1 MIIVILIFFSLTLW
15 WKETNIFMDDHA
27 CHLTDLRSR
36 DSSRKRPLGLFQWR
50 YGDRLVAAIFLIHR
64 FHRLSRLRKM
74 PFKRTDQTPLSKRSL
89 EIPSPTREISDCKI
103 TLERQ
108 WDRFN
113 SQDGGDWSIVRVF
126 ERIVEVAEKT
136 RSKQYIYIY
145 TRTTPFL
152 IFVLHIPVK
161 NNVKLIIIIFFSNR
175 NTNFELIYYYSF
187 KYKYFCSKHLS
198 INVTFLLL
206 NDN

>member
-1 MIIVILIFFSLTLW
+1 M
-15 WKETNIFMDDHA
+15 A
-27 CHLTDLRSR
+27 CW
-36 DSSRKRPLGLFQWR
+36 PLPMEISPG
-50 YGDRLVAAIFLIHR
+50 AIFLIHR

-74 PFKRTDQTPLSKRSL
+74 PFKRADQTPLSKPSL

-136 RSKQYIYIY
+136 RSKQYMY
-145 TRTTPFL
+145 TRTTLFL

-161 NNVKLIIIIFFSNR
+161 NNVNFIIALNYSFFFSSFLLYIIFCYIK
-175 NTNFELIYYYSF
+175 L
-187 KYKYFCSKHLS
+187 
-198 INVTFLLL
+198 
-206 NDN
+206 

>member
-1 MIIVILIFFSLTLW
+1 MKGDEYFHGWSCVPF
-15 WKETNIFMDDHA
+15 N
-27 CHLTDLRSR
+27 RSPR

-145 TRTTPFL
+145 AYNP
-152 IFVLHIPVK
+152 VLNIC
-161 NNVKLIIIIFFSNR
+161 F
-175 NTNFELIYYYSF
+175 IYSSE
-187 KYKYFCSKHLS
+187 K
-198 INVTFLLL
+198 
-206 NDN
+206 

>member
-1 MIIVILIFFSLTLW
+1 MRG
-15 WKETNIFMDDHA
+15 
-27 CHLTDLRSR
+27 HLTDLRSR
-36 DSSRKRPLGLFQWR
+36 DSPLENGLLACSSCPNGRISFLGW
-50 YGDRLVAAIFLIHR
+50 VPFFLIHR

-74 PFKRTDQTPLSKRSL
+74 PFKRTDQTPLSKPSL

-136 RSKQYIYIY
+136 RSKQYIYINIY
-145 TRTTPFL
+145 AYNPVLKYLFY
-152 IFVLHIPVK
+152 IFQWKIML
-161 NNVKLIIIIFFSNR
+161 
-175 NTNFELIYYYSF
+175 T
-187 KYKYFCSKHLS
+187 
-198 INVTFLLL
+198 
-206 NDN
+206 